1 MRTLLAL
8 ATPVLFLV
16 GCGQMTTQRPVAEG
30 PSSTQ
35 EVHVA
40 AMSGIV
46 GVSPDGL
53 TLHLTAPVGAP
64 CSNRLGAATG
74 VVREDA
80 TEVVVVLSVS
90 GLPNAPSPRQPC
102 PAALPVQAVRVRLVI
117 VRMPLQERRR
127 RTGSMAIRGLICA
140 GSRSRPGNTRARTG
154 RRRSATTAAS
164 PTSGRP
170 APRGRQGHA
179 ASGCSKPIRNS
190 GTCANTYPPCHQGML
205 RTGPSPAAAAHA
217 SRRWC
222 RALARWSGRRDP
234 RAGATDPGSTVP
246 ISEAR

>member
-102 PAALPVQAVRVRLVI
+102 PAALPVQAVRVRLVK
-117 VRMPLQERRR
+117 PLADRAIIDGA
-127 RTGSMAIRGLICA
+127 TGRAPPA
-140 GSRSRPGNTRARTG
+140 PQPGRARG
-154 RRRSATTAAS
+154 QGARATA
-164 PTSGRP
+164 
-170 APRGRQGHA
+170 
-179 ASGCSKPIRNS
+179 
-190 GTCANTYPPCHQGML
+190 YVHQ
-205 RTGPSPAAAAHA
+205 AAHCVPA
-217 SRRWC
+217 S
-222 RALARWSGRRDP
+222 SG
-234 RAGATDPGSTVP
+234 S
-246 ISEAR
+246 

>member
-64 CSNRLGAATG
+64 CSNRLGAVTG

-102 PAALPVQAVRVRLVI
+102 PAALPVQAVRVRLV
-117 VRMPLQERRR
+117 RPLADR
-127 RTGSMAIRGLICA
+127 AIIDGA
-140 GSRSRPGNTRARTG
+140 TG
-154 RRRSATTAAS
+154 RPLT
-164 PTSGRP
+164 
-170 APRGRQGHA
+170 RQESH
-179 ASGCSKPIRNS
+179 
-190 GTCANTYPPCHQGML
+190 
-205 RTGPSPAAAAHA
+205 
-217 SRRWC
+217 
-222 RALARWSGRRDP
+222 
-234 RAGATDPGSTVP
+234 
-246 ISEAR
+246 